1 MERAMKTLVPLA
13 LILLSAPAF
22 AQTSP
27 TAPAVGRGAA
37 QAVAVHPST
46 TTAMPNGE
54 GDPFAIT
61 CRPPQTLPGS
71 RLKGPEVCKTNQ
83 VWAQYRRDGME
94 PAADGVHDVPS
105 ERWRTANPAACR
117 PATAGGSGTAN
128 MVYTN
133 FSMLCD

>member
-1 MERAMKTLVPLA
+1 MKTFVPLA
-13 LILLSAPAF
+13 LVLLSVPAF

-27 TAPAVGRGAA
+27 TAPTVSRGAA
-37 QAVAVHPST
+37 QAVAVYPSNIM
-46 TTAMPNGE
+46 ASPSGE
-54 GDPFAIT
+54 GEPFAIT
-61 CRPPQTLPGS
+61 CRSPQTLPGS

-94 PAADGVHDVPS
+94 PTADGIHDVPS

-117 PATAGGSGTAN
+117 PASPGGSGTAN

-133 FSMLCD
+133 FSMMCD